1 MVPQENKTEHKTNSR
16 DKSNEQQVRKSKRNA
31 GRAEKLI
38 FLTAQNM
45 EFSSEDFFSK
55 YDQI

>member
-1 MVPQENKTEHKTNSR
+1 MVPLENKTNSR
-16 DKSNEQQVRKSKRNA
+16 DKSNEQQVRKSKRDA

>member
-1 MVPQENKTEHKTNSR
+1 MVRLENKTNSR
-16 DKSNEQQVRKSKRNA
+16 DKSNEQQVRKSKRDV

-55 YDQI
+55 YDQIWPNT